1 MYFQAV
7 LIDNM
12 PFFIYKKKNPA
23 VHWLL
28 QPRFAGRRTS
38 ISLKKREKQ
47 AIKAPYLP
55 SVPPWSVI

>member
-23 VHWLL
+23 VHRLL
-28 QPRFAGRRTS
+28 QPRFAGRSPS
-38 ISLKKREKQ
+38 ISLKKKEKQ
-47 AIKAPYLP
+47 AVKAP
-55 SVPPWSVI
+55 